1 MLVQIKK
8 LSPDGK
14 IPRGLLISGKPAI
27 KDSYKEFNLSRAL
40 DVENEKFPH
49 KNSPK
54 KAGGASPL
62 AAYKRFI
69 WISN

>member
-27 KDSYKEFNLSRAL
+27 KDTYKEFDLSL
-40 DVENEKFPH
+40 DLDRDNEKFPH

-54 KAGGASPL
+54 RVGDVSPL
-62 AAYKRFI
+62 AAYKRLI
-69 WISN
+69 

>member
-1 MLVQIKK
+1 MLMQIKK

-27 KDSYKEFNLSRAL
+27 KDIYKEFDLSKDL
-40 DVENEKFPH
+40 DMENEKFPH

-54 KAGGASPL
+54 RSDA
-62 AAYKRFI
+62 
-69 WISN
+69 